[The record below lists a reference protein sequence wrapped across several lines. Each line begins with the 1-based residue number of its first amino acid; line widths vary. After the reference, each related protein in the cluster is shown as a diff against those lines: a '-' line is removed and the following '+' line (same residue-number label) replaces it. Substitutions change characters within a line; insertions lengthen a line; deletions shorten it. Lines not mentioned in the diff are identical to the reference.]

1 MYILSAIGE
10 IYIFFLYLKVLKKT
24 VFPERSLLL
33 KDINVDLGQD
43 LEIIYLSHQLYNLKQ
58 IFVCVFDVEYLLN
71 RPLPPHSL
79 IPLVSA
85 P

>member
-58 IFVCVFDVEYLLN
+58 IFVCVFDVEYLFN
-71 RPLPPHSL
+71 GPLPPHSL